1 MTVHQFSAVVL
12 AGNSNENNKVNH
24 SLALTTP
31 ATPTCR
37 DPITLPPEILRWIAS
52 HLQDNRHALHAC
64 LLVSRAWSQA
74 AVEYLYKAEH
84 MMGDYDFRSFSSVSI
99 PTVAFES
106 LTLEDDPVALV
117 SLGIPR
123 TPIGST
129 ALVSNKEPSDLSLAM
144 VPLQQSSIQTHN
156 KTRNDLEGFRSEA
169 RSRLLLKRTLDA
181 SLLHDSQCS
190 YDYISY
196 LDKVSCPWFVDLI
209 QDWNAF
215 CSDWRGTSSRKQ
227 MMDHSADLPLD
238 SEPSIARQEHC
249 FNRLVR
255 KVSKRCRFV
264 DELRSS
270 SMVHPNTLIYAVQQ
284 FQKLTWVDLKDCQEL
299 NDDVFKALARTVR
312 ALSYLRLPGSK
323 LKNVSAQAISDV
335 ILAQE
340 KNTLCQFKVIHG
352 TNIFEDDSILKA
364 IGERHG
370 GSMKRLTLA
379 ISELEHSGLQEY
391 GPLCTGLVSLNLEY
405 TSGVTDDVLLPIL
418 DACRQLAK
426 LDLTETD
433 CTQATI
439 QGLSTASDATTPQAG
454 RFATMK
460 RLILNNMDSPFTTN
474 IFLALADA
482 CPNLE
487 ELHMNSI
494 LADSF
499 QDFQPFIVKMTKL
512 KDLDIGNVFP
522 ELTDAN
528 MISIVDALPDL
539 RWISVANTQITNV
552 SLAYLA
558 EKASSLCDL
567 CILGCDQVTKD
578 GLIAFL
584 DNMTNKTGFRRL
596 DIAYCRLD
604 EAAVAEIREKAK
616 ELTIQ
621 HGLNEL
627 IEVEG
632 DDQFADSLAD
642 EEGER
647 EEGAEEEGEDGDDEG
662 DEATDAHDE
671 AEEAEEEEGQM
682 VLEEI
687 EEDEEVLVTG
697 LDAVMI
703 MSQDSES
710 EAEQADEDESSEEEE
725 DLSDYSD
732 AFSEVDEDDL
742 SEVDLDL
749 E

>member
-1 MTVHQFSAVVL
+1 MTVHQSSAVVL
-12 AGNSNENNKVNH
+12 ADNSNENNKVNH

-99 PTVAFES
+99 PTVAFEG

-117 SLGIPR
+117 SLGSPR

-270 SMVHPNTLIYAVQQ
+270 SMVHPNTLIYAVQH

-323 LKNVSAQAISDV
+323 LKNVSAQAISEV

-528 MISIVDALPDL
+528 MISIIDALPDL

-671 AEEAEEEEGQM
+671 AEEEEGQM

-687 EEDEEVLVTG
+687 EGDEEVLVTG

-703 MSQDSES
+703 MSQGSES

>member
-1 MTVHQFSAVVL
+1 MTVHQSIPVL
-12 AGNSNENNKVNH
+12 LADNSNNNENNKVNH
-24 SLALTTP
+24 TLALTTP
-31 ATPTCR
+31 TTPTCR
-37 DPITLPPEILRWIAS
+37 DPMTLPPEILRWIAS
-52 HLQDNRHALHAC
+52 HLQSNRHALHAC

-84 MMGDYDFRSFSSVSI
+84 MMGDYDFRSFSSISV
-99 PTVAFES
+99 PTFAFEG
-106 LTLEDDPVALV
+106 LTLEDDPVTLV
-117 SLGIPR
+117 SLGSPR
-123 TPIGST
+123 IPIGS
-129 ALVSNKEPSDLSLAM
+129 AVMVSSKEFSDLSLAT

-181 SLLHDSQCS
+181 SLLHDAQCS

-196 LDKVSCPWFVDLI
+196 LNKVSCPWFVDLI
-209 QDWNAF
+209 QDWNPF
-215 CSDWRGTSSRKQ
+215 CSNWRGTSSREQ
-227 MMDHSADLPLD
+227 MTDHSADLPLD

-264 DELRSS
+264 DEFRSS
-270 SMVHPNTLIYAVQQ
+270 SMVHPNTLIYAVQH

-364 IGERHG
+364 IGEQHG

-418 DACRQLAK
+418 DTCRQLVK

-439 QGLSTASDATTPQAG
+439 QGLSTASDATSPQAG

-499 QDFQPFIVKMTKL
+499 QDFQPFIVKMAKL

-522 ELTDAN
+522 ELADAN

-567 CILGCDQVTKD
+567 CILGCDQVTKE

-584 DNMTNKTGFRRL
+584 DNMTNKAGFRRL

-604 EAAVAEIREKAK
+604 EAAVIEIREKAK

-632 DDQFADSLAD
+632 DDQFANSLAD

-647 EEGAEEEGEDGDDEG
+647 EEGAEDDEEEGED
-662 DEATDAHDE
+662 EAGEVEDIVEDT
-671 AEEAEEEEGQM
+671 EEEEGQTT
-682 VLEEI
+682 LEEI
-687 EEDEEVLVTG
+687 EEDEEEVLVAG
-697 LDAVMI
+697 LDAAMI
-703 MSQDSES
+703 MNQDSES
-710 EAEQADEDESSEEEE
+710 EAEQADESSEDEE

-732 AFSEVDEDDL
+732 AFSDVDEDDL
-742 SEVDLDL
+742 SDVDLDL
-749 E
+749 

>member
-1 MTVHQFSAVVL
+1 MTVHQSSPVL
-12 AGNSNENNKVNH
+12 LDDNSNNGNNKVNH
-24 SLALTTP
+24 TLALTTP
-31 ATPTCR
+31 TTPTCR
-37 DPITLPPEILRWIAS
+37 DPMTLPPEILRWIVS
-52 HLQDNRHALHAC
+52 HLQSNRHALHAC

-84 MMGDYDFRSFSSVSI
+84 IMGDYDFRSFSTISV
-99 PTVAFES
+99 PTFAFDG
-106 LTLEDDPVALV
+106 LTLEDDPVTLV
-117 SLGIPR
+117 SLGSPR
-123 TPIGST
+123 IPIGS
-129 ALVSNKEPSDLSLAM
+129 AAMFSSKESSELSLAM
-144 VPLQQSSIQTHN
+144 VPLQQSSILTHN

-181 SLLHDSQCS
+181 SLLHDAQCS

-196 LDKVSCPWFVDLI
+196 LNKVSCPWFVDLI
-209 QDWNAF
+209 QDWSEF
-215 CSDWRGTSSRKQ
+215 CSDWRGTSSREQ
-227 MMDHSADLPLD
+227 IADHSADLPLD
-238 SEPSIARQEHC
+238 SEPSIARQEHR

-264 DELRSS
+264 DEFRSS
-270 SMVHPNTLIYAVQQ
+270 SMVHPNTLIYAVQH

-323 LKNVSAQAISDV
+323 LKKVSAQAISDV

-340 KNTLCQFKVIHG
+340 KDTLCQFKVIHG
-352 TNIFEDDSILKA
+352 TNIFENDSILKA

-418 DACRQLAK
+418 DTCRQLVK

-439 QGLSTASDATTPQAG
+439 QGLSTASDATIPQTG

-460 RLILNNMDSPFTTN
+460 RLILNNVDSPFTTN

-522 ELTDAN
+522 ELTDAS

-539 RWISVANTQITNV
+539 RWISVANTQITNA
-552 SLAYLA
+552 SLAYLS
-558 EKASSLCDL
+558 EKASNLCDL

-604 EAAVAEIREKAK
+604 EAAIAEIREKAK
-616 ELTIQ
+616 ELTIR

-647 EEGAEEEGEDGDDEG
+647 EEGAEDDEEEGED
-662 DEATDAHDE
+662 EAGE
-671 AEEAEEEEGQM
+671 FEEIVEEEGQTT
-682 VLEEI
+682 LEEI
-687 EEDEEVLVTG
+687 EEDEEEILVAG
-697 LDAVMI
+697 LDAAVI
-703 MSQDSES
+703 MSQGSES
-710 EAEQADEDESSEEEE
+710 EAEQTDEDESSEEEE

-732 AFSEVDEDDL
+732 AFSDVDEDDL
-742 SEVDLDL
+742 SDVDLDL

>member
-1 MTVHQFSAVVL
+1 
-12 AGNSNENNKVNH
+12 
-24 SLALTTP
+24 
-31 ATPTCR
+31 
-37 DPITLPPEILRWIAS
+37 
-52 HLQDNRHALHAC
+52 
-64 LLVSRAWSQA
+64 
-74 AVEYLYKAEH
+74 
-84 MMGDYDFRSFSSVSI
+84 
-99 PTVAFES
+99 
-106 LTLEDDPVALV
+106 
-117 SLGIPR
+117 
-123 TPIGST
+123 
-129 ALVSNKEPSDLSLAM
+129 
-144 VPLQQSSIQTHN
+144 
-156 KTRNDLEGFRSEA
+156 
-169 RSRLLLKRTLDA
+169 
-181 SLLHDSQCS
+181 
-190 YDYISY
+190 
-196 LDKVSCPWFVDLI
+196 
-209 QDWNAF
+209 
-215 CSDWRGTSSRKQ
+215 
-227 MMDHSADLPLD
+227 MDHSADLPLD

>member
-1 MTVHQFSAVVL
+1 
-12 AGNSNENNKVNH
+12 
-24 SLALTTP
+24 
-31 ATPTCR
+31 
-37 DPITLPPEILRWIAS
+37 
-52 HLQDNRHALHAC
+52 
-64 LLVSRAWSQA
+64 
-74 AVEYLYKAEH
+74 
-84 MMGDYDFRSFSSVSI
+84 MMGDYDFRSFSSVSV
-99 PTVAFES
+99 PTLAFEG
-106 LTLEDDPVALV
+106 LTLEDDPATLVSLSSPRIPTGSAALV
-117 SLGIPR
+117 S
-123 TPIGST
+123 S
-129 ALVSNKEPSDLSLAM
+129 KESSDITLAM
-144 VPLQQSSIQTHN
+144 VPLQQSSTQTHN
-156 KTRNDLEGFRSEA
+156 KTRNNLDGFRSEA

-181 SLLHDSQCS
+181 SLLHDAQCS

-196 LDKVSCPWFVDLI
+196 LNKVSCPWFVDLI

-215 CSDWRGTSSRKQ
+215 CSDWRGTSSREQ
-227 MMDHSADLPLD
+227 MTDHSADLPLD

-264 DELRSS
+264 DEFRSS
-270 SMVHPNTLIYAVQQ
+270 SMIHPNTLIYAVQH
-284 FQKLTWVDLKDCQEL
+284 FQKLTSDS
-299 NDDVFKALARTVR
+299 
-312 ALSYLRLPGSK
+312 LSYLRLPGSK

-352 TNIFEDDSILKA
+352 TNIFENDSILKA

-418 DACRQLAK
+418 DTCRQLVK

-439 QGLSTASDATTPQAG
+439 QGLSTASDTTTPQAG

-499 QDFQPFIVKMTKL
+499 QDFQPFIIKMTKL

-528 MISIVDALPDL
+528 MIGIVDALPDL
-539 RWISVANTQITNV
+539 RWISVANTQITNA

-584 DNMTNKTGFRRL
+584 DNMTNKAGFRRL

-621 HGLNEL
+621 HGLSEL

-642 EEGER
+642 EEAER
-647 EEGAEEEGEDGDDEG
+647 EEGAEDDGEEGEDDVGEVEDIVE
-662 DEATDAHDE
+662 DAED
-671 AEEAEEEEGQM
+671 EEGQTA
-682 VLEEI
+682 LEEI
-687 EEDEEVLVTG
+687 EEDNDEEVLVAG
-697 LDAVMI
+697 LDAAMI
-703 MSQDSES
+703 MSQESDSEG
-710 EAEQADEDESSEEEE
+710 EQADEDESSEEEE

-732 AFSEVDEDDL
+732 TFSDVDEDDL
-742 SEVDLDL
+742 SDVVLDL

>member
-1 MTVHQFSAVVL
+1 M
-12 AGNSNENNKVNH
+12 
-24 SLALTTP
+24 AL
-31 ATPTCR
+31 
-37 DPITLPPEILRWIAS
+37 LQEILRWIAS

-84 MMGDYDFRSFSSVSI
+84 MMGDYDFRSFSSISVA
-99 PTVAFES
+99 TLAFEG
-106 LTLEDDPVALV
+106 LTLDDDPVSLA
-117 SLGIPR
+117 SLGSPR
-123 TPIGST
+123 VPLGST
-129 ALVSNKEPSDLSLAM
+129 AMVSSNKESADLSQPM
-144 VPLQQSSIQTHN
+144 VPPQQSSMQTHR
-156 KTRNDLEGFRSEA
+156 TRSDLEGFRSEA
-169 RSRLLLKRTLDA
+169 LSRLLLKRTIDA
-181 SLLHDSQCS
+181 SLLHDTRCS

-196 LDKVSCPWFVDLI
+196 LNKVSCPWFVDLI

-215 CSDWRGTSSRKQ
+215 CSDWRGTSSREQ
-227 MMDHSADLPLD
+227 RLDHSADLPLD
-238 SEPSIARQEHC
+238 SEPSIARQEQC

-255 KVSKRCRFV
+255 KASKRCRFV
-264 DELRSS
+264 DEFRSS
-270 SMVHPNTLIYAVQQ
+270 SMVQPDTLIYAVQH

-312 ALSYLRLPGSK
+312 ALSYLRLPGNK
-323 LKNVSAQAISDV
+323 LKNVSTQSISDV

-340 KNTLCQFKVIHG
+340 KNSLCQFKVIHG
-352 TNIFEDDSILKA
+352 TNIFEDNSILKA

-418 DACRQLAK
+418 DACRQLVK

-454 RFATMK
+454 RFVTMK
-460 RLILNNMDSPFTTN
+460 RLILNNVDSPFTTN

-494 LADSF
+494 LADTF
-499 QDFQPFIVKMTKL
+499 QEFQPFIIKMTKL

-522 ELTDAN
+522 ELTDTN

-539 RWISVANTQITNV
+539 RWISVANTQITNA
-552 SLAYLA
+552 SLAYMA

-567 CILGCDQVTKD
+567 CILGCDQVTKE

-621 HGLNEL
+621 HGLSEL

-632 DDQFADSLAD
+632 DDQFADSLAED
-642 EEGER
+642 EGER
-647 EEGAEEEGEDGDDEG
+647 EEGAEDDDEEEGGDDEDEEESQTTHQEMGG
-662 DEATDAHDE
+662 DDDLEQ
-671 AEEAEEEEGQM
+671 EEQEEEEQ
-682 VLEEI
+682 EEEEEE
-687 EEDEEVLVTG
+687 EEDNLVAG
-697 LDAVMI
+697 LDAAAI
-703 MSQDSES
+703 MDQDSES
-710 EAEQADEDESSEEEE
+710 ENEQTDGDEDESSEEEE

-732 AFSEVDEDDL
+732 TFSDVEDDL
-742 SEVDLDL
+742 SDADLDL

>member
-1 MTVHQFSAVVL
+1 
-12 AGNSNENNKVNH
+12 
-24 SLALTTP
+24 
-31 ATPTCR
+31 
-37 DPITLPPEILRWIAS
+37 
-52 HLQDNRHALHAC
+52 
-64 LLVSRAWSQA
+64 
-74 AVEYLYKAEH
+74 
-84 MMGDYDFRSFSSVSI
+84 
-99 PTVAFES
+99 
-106 LTLEDDPVALV
+106 
-117 SLGIPR
+117 
-123 TPIGST
+123 
-129 ALVSNKEPSDLSLAM
+129 
-144 VPLQQSSIQTHN
+144 
-156 KTRNDLEGFRSEA
+156 
-169 RSRLLLKRTLDA
+169 
-181 SLLHDSQCS
+181 
-190 YDYISY
+190 
-196 LDKVSCPWFVDLI
+196 
-209 QDWNAF
+209 
-215 CSDWRGTSSRKQ
+215 
-227 MMDHSADLPLD
+227 
-238 SEPSIARQEHC
+238 
-249 FNRLVR
+249 
-255 KVSKRCRFV
+255 
-264 DELRSS
+264 
-270 SMVHPNTLIYAVQQ
+270 
-284 FQKLTWVDLKDCQEL
+284 
-299 NDDVFKALARTVR
+299 
-312 ALSYLRLPGSK
+312 
-323 LKNVSAQAISDV
+323 
-335 ILAQE
+335 
-340 KNTLCQFKVIHG
+340 
-352 TNIFEDDSILKA
+352 
-364 IGERHG
+364 
-370 GSMKRLTLA
+370 
-379 ISELEHSGLQEY
+379 
-391 GPLCTGLVSLNLEY
+391 
-405 TSGVTDDVLLPIL
+405 
-418 DACRQLAK
+418 
-426 LDLTETD
+426 
-433 CTQATI
+433 
-439 QGLSTASDATTPQAG
+439 
-454 RFATMK
+454 
-460 RLILNNMDSPFTTN
+460 
-474 IFLALADA
+474 
-482 CPNLE
+482 LE

-499 QDFQPFIVKMTKL
+499 QDFQPFIIKMTKL

-528 MISIVDALPDL
+528 MIGIVDALPDL
-539 RWISVANTQITNV
+539 RWISVANTQITNA

>member
-1 MTVHQFSAVVL
+1 MTVHQFSPVL
-12 AGNSNENNKVNH
+12 LADNNNNNNHNH
-24 SLALTTP
+24 SLALTTGN
-31 ATPTCR
+31 CR
-37 DPITLPPEILRWIAS
+37 VPISLPPEILHWIAF

-84 MMGDYDFRSFSSVSI
+84 MMGDYDFRSFSSLSI
-99 PTVAFES
+99 PTLAFDS
-106 LTLEDDPVALV
+106 LSLEDDPVTLVALG
-117 SLGIPR
+117 SPRIPIV
-123 TPIGST
+123 PAVIS
-129 ALVSNKEPSDLSLAM
+129 SNKESADVSLAM
-144 VPLQQSSIQTHN
+144 IPLQPQSSTQTRR
-156 KTRNDLEGFRSEA
+156 TRNDLEGFRSETL
-169 RSRLLLKRTLDA
+169 SRLLLKRTLDA
-181 SLLHDSQCS
+181 SLLRDAQCS
-190 YDYISY
+190 YDYVSY
-196 LDKVSCPWFVDLI
+196 LNKISCPWFVDLI

-215 CSDWRGTSSRKQ
+215 CSDWRGTSSREQ
-227 MMDHSADLPLD
+227 VSDPSAYPSME

-255 KVSKRCRFV
+255 KVSARCRFI
-264 DELRSS
+264 DEFRSS
-270 SMVHPNTLIYAVQQ
+270 SMVQPDTLIYAVQH

-299 NDDVFKALARTVR
+299 NDDVFNALARTVR
-312 ALSYLRLPGSK
+312 SLSYLRLPGNK
-323 LKNVSAQAISDV
+323 LKNVSTQAITDV

-352 TNIFEDDSILKA
+352 TNIFENDSILKA

-370 GSMKRLTLA
+370 RSMKRLTLA

-418 DACRQLAK
+418 DACRLLVK

-433 CTQATI
+433 CTQATV
-439 QGLSTASDATTPQAG
+439 QGLSTASDTTTPQPG
-454 RFATMK
+454 RFAAMK

-528 MISIVDALPDL
+528 MISIIDALPDL

-552 SLAYLA
+552 SLAHLA
-558 EKASSLCDL
+558 ESAPSLCDL

-584 DNMTNKTGFRRL
+584 DNMINKTGFRRL

-616 ELTIQ
+616 ELTIK

-647 EEGAEEEGEDGDDEG
+647 EEGAEEGDDEEDEDEGED
-662 DEATDAHDE
+662 
-671 AEEAEEEEGQM
+671 AEEEEGQAT
-682 VLEEI
+682 LEELEYEG
-687 EEDEEVLVTG
+687 EEAALTTVEDVIIIMN
-697 LDAVMI
+697 LD
-703 MSQDSES
+703 SDSATEQQ
-710 EAEQADEDESSEEEE
+710 AEKDESSEEEE

-732 AFSEVDEDDL
+732 SFSDVDDEDDMDM
-742 SEVDLDL
+742 DLA
-749 E
+749 

>member
-1 MTVHQFSAVVL
+1 
-12 AGNSNENNKVNH
+12 
-24 SLALTTP
+24 
-31 ATPTCR
+31 
-37 DPITLPPEILRWIAS
+37 
-52 HLQDNRHALHAC
+52 
-64 LLVSRAWSQA
+64 
-74 AVEYLYKAEH
+74 
-84 MMGDYDFRSFSSVSI
+84 MMGDYDFKSFSSVSI
-99 PTVAFES
+99 PTLAFEG
-106 LTLEDDPVALV
+106 LTLEDESVTLI
-117 SLGIPR
+117 SLSSPR
-123 TPIGST
+123 IPIGS
-129 ALVSNKEPSDLSLAM
+129 AAMVSNKESLDLPLTM
-144 VPLQQSSIQTHN
+144 VPLQQSSVQTHRA
-156 KTRNDLEGFRSEA
+156 RNDLEGFRSEA
-169 RSRLLLKRTLDA
+169 LSRLLLKRTLDA
-181 SLLHDSQCS
+181 SLLHDAQCS

-215 CSDWRGTSSRKQ
+215 CSDWRGTSSRGQ
-227 MMDHSADLPLD
+227 TINRPTDLPLD
-238 SEPSIARQEHC
+238 SEPSIVRQEHC

-264 DELRSS
+264 DEFRSS
-270 SMVHPNTLIYAVQQ
+270 SMVRPNTLIYAVQH

-299 NDDVFKALARTVR
+299 NDNVFKALASTVR
-312 ALSYLRLPGSK
+312 ALSYLRLPGNK
-323 LKNVSAQAISDV
+323 LKNVSTQAITDV

-352 TNIFEDDSILKA
+352 TNIFENDSILKA

-418 DACRQLAK
+418 DTCRQLVK

-439 QGLSTASDATTPQAG
+439 QGLSTASDATTPQVG

-474 IFLALADA
+474 IFLALAGA

-539 RWISVANTQITNV
+539 RWMSVANTQITNV

-584 DNMTNKTGFRRL
+584 DNMTNKMGFRRL

-604 EAAVAEIREKAK
+604 DAAVAEIREKAK

-647 EEGAEEEGEDGDDEG
+647 EEGAEDDEEEGEDEAGEIEDIVEDAENDEG
-662 DEATDAHDE
+662 QTAI
-671 AEEAEEEEGQM
+671 
-682 VLEEI
+682 EEI
-687 EEDEEVLVTG
+687 EEDEEEILVAG
-697 LDAVMI
+697 LDAAMV

-710 EAEQADEDESSEEEE
+710 EAEQADKDESSEEEE

-732 AFSEVDEDDL
+732 AFSDVDEDDL
-742 SEVDLDL
+742 GDVDL

>member
-1 MTVHQFSAVVL
+1 MTVHQPTPVVL
-12 AGNSNENNKVNH
+12 PASNNNH
-24 SLALTTP
+24 SPALPTI
-31 ATPTCR
+31 TPTCR
-37 DPITLPPEILRWIAS
+37 DPISLPPEVLRWIAS

-84 MMGDYDFRSFSSVSI
+84 MMGDYDFRSFSSVSVA
-99 PTVAFES
+99 TLAFEG
-106 LTLEDDPVALV
+106 LTLEDDPVTLA
-117 SLGIPR
+117 SLGSPR
-123 TPIGST
+123 NPLGS
-129 ALVSNKEPSDLSLAM
+129 AAMVSSNKESADLSMTM
-144 VPLQQSSIQTHN
+144 VPLQQFSTQPHR
-156 KTRNDLEGFRSEA
+156 TRNDLEGFRSEA
-169 RSRLLLKRTLDA
+169 LSRLLLKRTLDA
-181 SLLHDSQCS
+181 SLLHDAQCS

-196 LDKVSCPWFVDLI
+196 LNKVSCPWFVDLI

-215 CSDWRGTSSRKQ
+215 CSNWRGTSSREQKS
-227 MMDHSADLPLD
+227 DHSADSPLD
-238 SEPSIARQEHC
+238 SEPSITRQEHC

-264 DELRSS
+264 DEFRSS
-270 SMVHPNTLIYAVQQ
+270 SMIQPGTLIYAVQH
-284 FQKLTWVDLKDCQEL
+284 FQNLTWVDLKDCQEL

-312 ALSYLRLPGSK
+312 TLSYIRLPGNK
-323 LKNVSAQAISDV
+323 LKNVSTEAIKDM

-352 TNIFEDDSILKA
+352 TNIFEDNSILKA

-379 ISELEHSGLQEY
+379 ICELEHSGLQEY

-418 DACRQLAK
+418 DACRQLVK

-439 QGLSTASDATTPQAG
+439 QGLSTASDATTPQPG

-528 MISIVDALPDL
+528 MVSIVDALPDL
-539 RWISVANTQITNV
+539 RWISVANTQITNA

-596 DIAYCRLD
+596 DISYCRLD
-604 EAAVAEIREKAK
+604 EAAVAEIREKVK

-621 HGLNEL
+621 HGLSEL

-642 EEGER
+642 DEGER
-647 EEGAEEEGEDGDDEG
+647 EEGAEDDDDEEDEADTYDAEDDEESQIALEGMDGDD
-662 DEATDAHDE
+662 
-671 AEEAEEEEGQM
+671 GQ
-682 VLEEI
+682 EQ
-687 EEDEEVLVTG
+687 EEDEDEDEEILVVG

-710 EAEQADEDESSEEEE
+710 ETEEADTDEDDESSEEEE

-732 AFSEVDEDDL
+732 AFSDVEDDL
-742 SEVDLDL
+742 SVVNLDL

>member
-1 MTVHQFSAVVL
+1 
-12 AGNSNENNKVNH
+12 
-24 SLALTTP
+24 
-31 ATPTCR
+31 
-37 DPITLPPEILRWIAS
+37 
-52 HLQDNRHALHAC
+52 
-64 LLVSRAWSQA
+64 
-74 AVEYLYKAEH
+74 

-227 MMDHSADLPLD
+227 MIDHSADLPLD

-270 SMVHPNTLIYAVQQ
+270 SMIHPNTLIYAVQH

>member
-1 MTVHQFSAVVL
+1 MTVHQCSPAVL
-12 AGNSNENNKVNH
+12 AGNSSINNNH
-24 SLALTTP
+24 SLALTIGN
-31 ATPTCR
+31 CR
-37 DPITLPPEILRWIAS
+37 VPISLPPEILRWIAF

-99 PTVAFES
+99 PTLAFEGLS
-106 LTLEDDPVALV
+106 LEDDPTTMAALG
-117 SLGIPR
+117 SPR
-123 TPIGST
+123 IPIGSAGL
-129 ALVSNKEPSDLSLAM
+129 ALNKESDLSLAII
-144 VPLQQSSIQTHN
+144 PLQQQSAAQTRR
-156 KTRNDLEGFRSEA
+156 TRNDLEGFHSEA
-169 RSRLLLKRTLDA
+169 LSRLLLKRTLDA

-190 YDYISY
+190 YDYVSY
-196 LDKVSCPWFVDLI
+196 LNKVSCPWFVDLI
-209 QDWNAF
+209 QDWNIF
-215 CSDWRGTSSRKQ
+215 CSDWRGTSSREQ
-227 MMDHSADLPLD
+227 TLDPSAIFPADF
-238 SEPSIARQEHC
+238 EPSIGRQEHC

-264 DELRSS
+264 DEFRSS
-270 SMVHPNTLIYAVQQ
+270 SMVHPDTLIYAVQH
-284 FQKLTWVDLKDCQEL
+284 FQKLTWVDLKECQEL
-299 NDDVFKALARTVR
+299 NDDVFNALARTVR
-312 ALSYLRLPGSK
+312 ALSYLRLPGNK
-323 LKNVSAQAISDV
+323 LKNVSTQAITDV
-335 ILAQE
+335 ILAQK

-352 TNIFEDDSILKA
+352 TNIFENDSILKA

-391 GPLCTGLVSLNLEY
+391 GPLCRGLVSLNLEY

-418 DACRQLAK
+418 DACRQLVK

-439 QGLSTASDATTPQAG
+439 QGLSTASDATIPQPG
-454 RFATMK
+454 RFAAMK

-494 LADSF
+494 LADTF

-528 MISIVDALPDL
+528 MMSIIDALPDL

-558 EKASSLCDL
+558 ERASSLCDL
-567 CILGCDQVTKD
+567 CILGCDQVTKE

-584 DNMTNKTGFRRL
+584 DNMINKTGFRRL
-596 DIAYCRLD
+596 DVAYCRLD

-616 ELTIQ
+616 ELTIK

-647 EEGAEEEGEDGDDEG
+647 EDGAEDDDEEEGEDEGDDADEG
-662 DEATDAHDE
+662 DE
-671 AEEAEEEEGQM
+671 EGQAS
-682 VLEEI
+682 LEELEG
-687 EEDEEVLVTG
+687 EEISFVAGE
-697 LDAVMI
+697 DAAVNM
-703 MSQDSES
+703 DSES
-710 EAEQADEDESSEEEE
+710 DTEEQSEDEDESSEEEE

-732 AFSEVDEDDL
+732 AFSDAEDDL
-742 SEVDLDL
+742 SDVDMDL
-749 E
+749 A

>member
-1 MTVHQFSAVVL
+1 MTVHQISAVVL
-12 AGNSNENNKVNH
+12 ADNSNENNKVNH
-24 SLALTTP
+24 SFALTTP

-99 PTVAFES
+99 PTVAFEG

-117 SLGIPR
+117 SLGVPR

-129 ALVSNKEPSDLSLAM
+129 AMVSNKEPSDLSLAM

-270 SMVHPNTLIYAVQQ
+270 SMVHPNTLIYAVQH

-671 AEEAEEEEGQM
+671 AQEEEGQM

-703 MSQDSES
+703 MSQGSES

>member
-1 MTVHQFSAVVL
+1 M
-12 AGNSNENNKVNH
+12 
-24 SLALTTP
+24 
-31 ATPTCR
+31 
-37 DPITLPPEILRWIAS
+37 
-52 HLQDNRHALHAC
+52 
-64 LLVSRAWSQA
+64 
-74 AVEYLYKAEH
+74 
-84 MMGDYDFRSFSSVSI
+84 
-99 PTVAFES
+99 
-106 LTLEDDPVALV
+106 
-117 SLGIPR
+117 
-123 TPIGST
+123 
-129 ALVSNKEPSDLSLAM
+129 
-144 VPLQQSSIQTHN
+144 IQP
-156 KTRNDLEGFRSEA
+156 G
-169 RSRLLLKRTLDA
+169 
-181 SLLHDSQCS
+181 
-190 YDYISY
+190 
-196 LDKVSCPWFVDLI
+196 
-209 QDWNAF
+209 
-215 CSDWRGTSSRKQ
+215 
-227 MMDHSADLPLD
+227 
-238 SEPSIARQEHC
+238 
-249 FNRLVR
+249 
-255 KVSKRCRFV
+255 
-264 DELRSS
+264 
-270 SMVHPNTLIYAVQQ
+270 TLIYAVHH

-312 ALSYLRLPGSK
+312 ALSYLRLPGNK
-323 LKNVSAQAISDV
+323 LKNVSTQAITDV

-340 KNTLCQFKVIHG
+340 KNSLCQFKVIHG
-352 TNIFEDDSILKA
+352 TNIFEDNSILKA

-418 DACRQLAK
+418 DACRQLVK

-433 CTQATI
+433 CTHATI

-460 RLILNNMDSPFTTN
+460 RLILNNIDSPFTTN

-499 QDFQPFIVKMTKL
+499 QEFQPFIVKMTKL

-522 ELTDAN
+522 ELTDTN
-528 MISIVDALPDL
+528 MISIVDALPHL
-539 RWISVANTQITNV
+539 RWISVANTQITNA

-578 GLIAFL
+578 GLIYFL

-621 HGLNEL
+621 HGLSEL

-632 DDQFADSLAD
+632 DDQFADSLAED
-642 EEGER
+642 EGER
-647 EEGAEEEGEDGDDEG
+647 EEGAEDD
-662 DEATDAHDE
+662 D
-671 AEEAEEEEGQM
+671 EEEGGDTDDAEDGEDSLTT
-682 VLEEI
+682 LEEMGEDDDQEQ
-687 EEDEEVLVTG
+687 EEDEGEENLVAG
-697 LDAVMI
+697 SNAAMI

-710 EAEQADEDESSEEEE
+710 ENEQGDGDEDESSEEEE

-732 AFSEVDEDDL
+732 AFSDVEDDL
-742 SEVDLDL
+742 SDVDLDI